1 MKNVLI
7 IITAMMLVVGGKK
20 EHILYLSDDIKNYFY
35 KPGSYLIYR
44 DSATGR
50 EDSCYVLN

>member
-1 MKNVLI
+1 
-7 IITAMMLVVGGKK
+7 MLVMGGKK